1 MERIAIITSFTEF
14 NPGYSLTGI
23 VSDQVRMLQEA
34 GHDVSLFVC
43 ENYNDA
49 KYPGPVGCDIQKVM
63 PKCNLFDYQSVEDV
77 SAEHEQTAI
86 DTFAALVNA
95 LEGYDLVFT
104 HDLIFTGWHLPYAL
118 GVKKASLKLPGVR
131 GWLHW
136 IHSIPSGQR
145 DWWDIKSYG
154 GNHKI
159 IFPNKTDLIR
169 VAEQYRGDLG
179 DVRCIPHIKDPR
191 SWFGFCKQTLDIIDN
206 IPALLTA
213 DFVQVLPASVDR
225 LSAKRVLE
233 VMKIFA
239 NLKYCGCNVCLLIA
253 NQWATTNVHK
263 ECISNYEFYAHN
275 CNLERR
281 VDFAFTSTLGDYE
294 IGLSQQAIRDL
305 MLLSNLFI
313 FPTREESFGLVVA
326 EAGLSG
332 SLLVL
337 NRSLQMQMEISGL
350 TGLYFDFGSYTNN
363 FNVDNEEKYYLDI
376 AKIIIGKAEQ
386 DNAIKS
392 KTFFR
397 QNNNWTRLYKKAYL
411 PVFGEALTWG
421 N

>member
-1 MERIAIITSFTEF
+1 MERIAILTSFTEF

-23 VSDQVRMLQEA
+23 VRDQIRMLNEA
-34 GHDVSLFVC
+34 GHEVTLFVC
-43 ENYNDA
+43 ANYSDD
-49 KYPGPVGCDIQKVM
+49 KYQGPDDCNILKVM
-63 PKCNLFDYQSVEDV
+63 PKSALVDYQSVEDISSDHLKTV
-77 SAEHEQTAI
+77 S
-86 DTFAALVNA
+86 DTFDALVNC
-95 LEGYDLVFT
+95 LEGFDIVFT
-104 HDLIFTGWHLPYAL
+104 HDLIFQGWFLPYAL
-118 GVKKASLKLPGVR
+118 GIKMASDKLPGVR

-154 GNHKI
+154 KNHKL
-159 IFPNKTDLIR
+159 IFPNKTDLVR
-169 VAEQYRGDLG
+169 VAEQYRGELN

-191 SWFGFCKQTLDIIDN
+191 SWFGFCEQTLDIIDKV
-206 IPALLTA
+206 PALLTA

-239 NLKYCGCNVCLLIA
+239 NLKYCGCSVCLLIA
-253 NQWATTNVHK
+253 NQWATTKTHK

-281 VDFAFTSTLGDYE
+281 QDFAFSSTLGDYE
-294 IGLSQQAIRDL
+294 IGLPQQAIRDL
-305 MLLSNLFI
+305 LLLSNLFV
-313 FPTREESFGLVVA
+313 FPSREESFGLVVA
-326 EAGLSG
+326 ESGLSG
-332 SLLVL
+332 ALLVL
-337 NRSLQMQMEISGL
+337 NRSLQMQMEISGM

-363 FNVDNEEKYYLDI
+363 FNVVDEEKYYLDI

-397 QNNNWTRLYKKAYL
+397 QHNNWTALYKSAYL
-411 PVFGEALTWG
+411 PIFGESLTWI
-421 N
+421 